1 MYGRSDEGTEN
12 EDGEEG
18 GEISGGGKRVDV
30 FEMTCSGSVYALI
43 AKEANGGIRRCESNV
58 SIVR

>member
-18 GEISGGGKRVDV
+18 GEISGGGKRV
-30 FEMTCSGSVYALI
+30 EI
-43 AKEANGGIRRCESNV
+43 AWHKGENFFFHIF
-58 SIVR
+58 